1 MSMGVIGKQAD
12 CYQLLNLRYD
22 VEEKKTEVNPTFLTN
37 PTIFINAYYE
47 SRKHEEKEEVPRKAT
62 PTEERKESR

>member
-1 MSMGVIGKQAD
+1 M
-12 CYQLLNLRYD
+12 LNLRYD
-22 VEEKKTEVNPTFLTN
+22 VEEKKTEINPTFLTN

-47 SRKHEEKEEVPRKAT
+47 SRKHEEKDEVTRKAT